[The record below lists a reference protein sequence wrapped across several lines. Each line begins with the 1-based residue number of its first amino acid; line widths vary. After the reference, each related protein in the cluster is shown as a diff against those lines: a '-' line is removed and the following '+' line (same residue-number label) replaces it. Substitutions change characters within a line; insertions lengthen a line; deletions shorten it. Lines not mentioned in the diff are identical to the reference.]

1 LALPELTRRQV
12 EKALTAYCGERLQ
25 AYIHDKLKLGFR
37 FRGNSV
43 TLYEERPALAEPGMW
58 IEIVVAQFRFQ
69 PQDKEWTLYWTD
81 RNSKWHPYEEVE
93 SSKNFEVL
101 LKEVHEDPTGIFWG

>member
-1 LALPELTRRQV
+1 VALPELTRRQV
-12 EKALTAYCGERLQ
+12 EKVLTAYCSERLPS
-25 AYIHDKLKLGFR
+25 YLHDKLKLGFR
-37 FRGNSV
+37 LRGDRV

-58 IEIVVAQFRFQ
+58 VEIVVAQFRFQ
-69 PQDKEWTLYWTD
+69 PKNQEWTLYWAD

-93 SSKNFEVL
+93 SNKNFEAL